1 MAAAC
6 CRHILGGS
14 DSRCWGACFWE
25 TVLPKIFGDD
35 AAVAFCELE
44 TGQAQLLDYLLQPNG
59 SGHSWCGTFLTGPQ
73 PAKAA
78 VIKSKIEAACKL
90 DKKRS
95 LAPHASTT
103 DDDLHALAEGLAPQ
117 VADDIPA
124 DSRDFIKVTSEQ
136 VRHS

>member
-35 AAVAFCELE
+35 AAIAPASLRP
-44 TGQAQLLDYLLQPNG
+44 LLDYLLQPNG

-78 VIKSKIEAACKL
+78 VIKGKIEAACKL
-90 DKKRS
+90 DTGTS
-95 LAPHASTT
+95 C
-103 DDDLHALAEGLAPQ
+103 Q
-117 VADDIPA
+117 
-124 DSRDFIKVTSEQ
+124 RD
-136 VRHS
+136 

>member
-35 AAVAFCELE
+35 AAIAPASLRP
-44 TGQAQLLDYLLQPNG
+44 LLDYLLQPNG
-59 SGHSWCGTFLTGPQ
+59 STGPQ

-78 VIKSKIEAACKL
+78 VSKSNIEAACKL
-90 DKKRS
+90 DTGTS
-95 LAPHASTT
+95 C
-103 DDDLHALAEGLAPQ
+103 Q
-117 VADDIPA
+117 
-124 DSRDFIKVTSEQ
+124 RD
-136 VRHS
+136 